1 MRSTGDR
8 SGRTPG
14 GSGEPSPAGREGRS
28 QSSARSARSR
38 TGAGRTRRGAF
49 GDARAY
55 TPRGRSLRDQPPLQV
70 VPVPPPSSSDERIPR
85 ARTAGRPARKPAVRV
100 RAVPVPPKM
109 PSPARRLRLAT
120 ALALLMFTVV
130 AVRLVELQ
138 FEGAPAAAAEG
149 LDERLK
155 HETLFASR
163 GSILDRN
170 GAVMAHSVEARLVY
184 ADPTEVK
191 DPAATA
197 AKLAPLLGQPV
208 SKLLPLVSPHN
219 QPNSTIPQSYEVL
232 ATGVKIETGD
242 VIESLKLQG
251 MLEGIEVRRAERRD
265 VLSQDVAA
273 NLIGFTGEDLGGLVG
288 LEARFDDLLAGK
300 NGVRTFE
307 TGRGENLD
315 KEIPGGYHKTIPAR
329 PGSSLQL
336 TIDRDL
342 QYEVQRILT
351 VKMQAVKATFG
362 SATVLDIQTGE
373 VLAQASWPTYNAGN
387 PLASK
392 PSDRGDVASNELVD
406 PGSVHKAIVL
416 AGALEEGKITPDS
429 TVTVA
434 PTLKVADKTYSDTHP
449 FPAGTRLT
457 LPGVMAYSS
466 NVGTIEISQQL
477 GAENMYKYQ
486 KLFGLGEPTG
496 ISIPGEASGSVRPP
510 DQWQGS
516 DFGSIPIGNGVSVT
530 PLQMTAAYAAIA
542 NGGVWVQPHLV
553 QKIIGPDGKA
563 TSSAAPSHRV
573 ISAEHAA
580 QLRQIMEAVTTV
592 QGATGR
598 SAAIPGYRVAGKT
611 GTGRYYANGEY
622 GQGEVASFIGMA
634 PADAP
639 RYVIGVFAYTPGG
652 GGGVICGPAF
662 KEMMSFTLKHFRVP
676 PTGVKAPTFI
686 LQR

>member
-1 MRSTGDR
+1 
-8 SGRTPG
+8 
-14 GSGEPSPAGREGRS
+14 
-28 QSSARSARSR
+28 
-38 TGAGRTRRGAF
+38 
-49 GDARAY
+49 
-55 TPRGRSLRDQPPLQV
+55 
-70 VPVPPPSSSDERIPR
+70 
-85 ARTAGRPARKPAVRV
+85 
-100 RAVPVPPKM
+100 M
-109 PSPARRLRLAT
+109 PNAQRRLRLAT
-120 ALALLMFTVV
+120 ALALLMFAVV

-170 GAVMAHSVEARLVY
+170 GAVLAHSVEARLVY
-184 ADPTEVK
+184 ADPTEVQ
-191 DPAATA
+191 DPAGTA

-208 SKLLPLVSPHN
+208 SKLLPLISAHN
-219 QPNSTIPQSYEVL
+219 QPNSSVPQSYEVL
-232 ATGVKIETGD
+232 ARGVQIEVGD
-242 VIESLKLQG
+242 VIEDLSLP
-251 MLEGIEVRRAERRD
+251 GIGVRRAERRD

-273 NLIGFTGEDLGGLVG
+273 NIIGFTGDDLGGLVG
-288 LEARFDDLLAGK
+288 LEARFDSLLAGK
-300 NGVRTFE
+300 NGIRTYE

-315 KEIPGGYHKTIPAR
+315 KEIPGGYHKTVEAR

-351 VKMQAVKATFG
+351 AKMQAVKATFG
-362 SATVLDIQTGE
+362 SATVLDIKTGE

-392 PSDRGDVASNELVD
+392 PSDRGDAASNELVD
-406 PGSVHKAIVL
+406 PGSVHKAVVL
-416 AGALEEGKITPDS
+416 AAALEEGKITPDS
-429 TVTVA
+429 TITVS
-434 PTLKVADKTYSDTHP
+434 PTVRVADKVYSDTHP
-449 FPAGTRLT
+449 FPSGTKLT
-457 LPGVMAYSS
+457 MPGLMAYSS
-466 NVGTIEISQQL
+466 NVGTIKIAQRV
-477 GAENMYKYQ
+477 GAENLYKYQ

-516 DFGSIPIGNGVSVT
+516 DYGSIPIGNGVSVT

-542 NGGVWVQPHLV
+542 NDGVWVQPHLV
-553 QKIIGPDGKA
+553 EKIIGADGKVSD
-563 TSSAAPSHRV
+563 TPKPSSHRV
-573 ISAEHAA
+573 ISAEHAT

-592 QGATGR
+592 SGATGR
-598 SAAIPGYRVAGKT
+598 SAAIPGYRIAGKT
-611 GTGRYYANGEY
+611 GTGRYYANGQY
-622 GQGEVASFIGMA
+622 ATGEVASFVGMA

-652 GGGVICGPAF
+652 NGGAICGPAF
-662 KEMMSFTLKHFRVP
+662 REMMSFTLKHFRVP

>member
-1 MRSTGDR
+1 
-8 SGRTPG
+8 
-14 GSGEPSPAGREGRS
+14 
-28 QSSARSARSR
+28 
-38 TGAGRTRRGAF
+38 
-49 GDARAY
+49 
-55 TPRGRSLRDQPPLQV
+55 LQV
-70 VPVPPPSSSDERIPR
+70 VPPPPPSTDRIPR
-85 ARTAGRPARKPAVRV
+85 ARSGRPARKPAVRV
-100 RAVPVPPKM
+100 KVVKPLTM
-109 PSPARRLRLAT
+109 PNPTRRLRLAT

-170 GAVMAHSVEARLVY
+170 GDVMAHSVEARLVY

-208 SKLLPLVSPHN
+208 SSLLPLVSPHN
-219 QPNSTIPQSYEVL
+219 QPNSTVPQSYEVL
-232 ATGVKIETGD
+232 ARGVKIETGD
-242 VIESLKLQG
+242 YIESLNLD
-251 MLEGIEVRRAERRD
+251 GIQVRRAERRD
-265 VLSQDVAA
+265 VLSEDVAA

-307 TGRGENLD
+307 TGRGDNLD
-315 KEIPGGYHKTIPAR
+315 KEIPGGYHKTVPAR

-351 VKMQAVKATFG
+351 AKMQAAKATFG

-373 VLAQASWPTYNAGN
+373 LLAQASWPTYNAAN

-416 AGALEEGKITPDS
+416 AAALEEGKVTPDS

-449 FPAGTRLT
+449 FPAGTKLT

-466 NVGTIEISQQL
+466 NVGTIRIAQEV
-477 GAENMYKYQ
+477 GAENLYKYQ

-516 DFGSIPIGNGVSVT
+516 DYGSIPIGNGVSVT
-530 PLQMTAAYAAIA
+530 PLQMTAAFAAIA
-542 NGGVWVQPHLV
+542 NNGVWVQPHLV
-553 QKIIGPDGKA
+553 QKIIGPDGKT
-563 TSSAAPSHRV
+563 TSPTASSHRV

-592 QGATGR
+592 PGATGR
-598 SAAIPGYRVAGKT
+598 TAAIPGYRVAGKT
-611 GTGRYYANGEY
+611 GTGRYYSNGRY
-622 GQGEVASFIGMA
+622 DQGEVASFIGMA

-652 GGGVICGPAF
+652 NGGVICGPAF

>member
-1 MRSTGDR
+1 M
-8 SGRTPG
+8 
-14 GSGEPSPAGREGRS
+14 
-28 QSSARSARSR
+28 
-38 TGAGRTRRGAF
+38 
-49 GDARAY
+49 
-55 TPRGRSLRDQPPLQV
+55 
-70 VPVPPPSSSDERIPR
+70 
-85 ARTAGRPARKPAVRV
+85 
-100 RAVPVPPKM
+100 PVPPKM
-109 PSPARRLRLAT
+109 PNPRRRLRLAT

-130 AVRLVELQ
+130 AVRVVELQ

-170 GAVMAHSVEARLVY
+170 GAVLAHSVEARLVY

-191 DPAATA
+191 DPAGTA
-197 AKLAPLLGQPV
+197 AKLAPLLGQPA

-219 QPNSTIPQSYEVL
+219 QPNSTVPQSYEVL
-232 ATGVKIETGD
+232 ARGVKVDVGDAIEA
-242 VIESLKLQG
+242 LNLRP
-251 MLEGIEVRRAERRD
+251 GIAVSRAERRD
-265 VLSQDVAA
+265 VLSKDVAA
-273 NLIGFTGEDLGGLVG
+273 NIIGFTGEDLGGLVG
-288 LEARFDDLLAGK
+288 LEARFDTLLAGK
-300 NGVRTFE
+300 NGVRTYE

-315 KEIPGGYHKTIPAR
+315 KEIPGGYHKTVPAR

-351 VKMQAVKATFG
+351 AKMQSVRATFG
-362 SATVLDIQTGE
+362 SATVLDVQTGE
-373 VLAQASWPTYNAGN
+373 VLAQASWPTYDAEN

-416 AGALEEGKITPDS
+416 AAALEEGKITPDS

-434 PTLKVADKTYSDTHP
+434 PTLRVADTTYSDTHP
-449 FPAGTRLT
+449 FPAGTKLT
-457 LPGVMAYSS
+457 LPGVMAFSS
-466 NVGTIEISQQL
+466 NVGTIKIAQQL
-477 GAENMYKYQ
+477 GAENLYKYQ

-510 DQWQGS
+510 DQWHGS
-516 DFGSIPIGNGVSVT
+516 DYGSIPIGNGVAVT

-542 NGGVWVQPHLV
+542 NGGVWVQPHLI
-553 QKIIGPDGKA
+553 QKIIGPDGKV
-563 TSSAAPSHRV
+563 TSPAFSSHRV

-592 QGATGR
+592 EGATGR
-598 SAAIPGYRVAGKT
+598 SAAIPGYRIAGKT
-611 GTGRYYANGEY
+611 GTGAYYANGRY
-622 GQGEVASFIGMA
+622 GNGEVASFIGMA

-639 RYVIGVFAYTPGG
+639 RFVIGVFAYTPGG

-662 KEMMSFTLKHFRVP
+662 REMMSFTLKHFRVP
-676 PTGVKAPTFI
+676 PTGVKAPTFV
-686 LQR
+686 LHR

>member
-1 MRSTGDR
+1 MA
-8 SGRTPG
+8 
-14 GSGEPSPAGREGRS
+14 AGRDGNGKDG
-28 QSSARSARSR
+28 SARSQK
-38 TGAGRTRRGAF
+38 GAGRPRRGAL

-55 TPRGRSLRDQPPLQV
+55 TPRGRSLRDQPPLKV
-70 VPVPPPSSSDERIPR
+70 VPSPPPVPQQRIPKAVDRTGVPRR
-85 ARTAGRPARKPAVRV
+85 AAGTRGVNEPRRRPAVRV
-100 RAVPVPPKM
+100 RAVPVPPRTA
-109 PSPARRLRLAT
+109 SSQRRLRLAT
-120 ALALLMFTVV
+120 SLALLMFAVV

-149 LDERLK
+149 LDERLT

-170 GAVMAHSVEARLVY
+170 GAIMAHSVEARLVY
-184 ADPTEVK
+184 ADPTKVT
-191 DPAATA
+191 DPAGTA
-197 AKLAPLLGQPV
+197 ARLAPLLGRPV
-208 SKLLPLVSPHN
+208 SELTPLVSPHN
-219 QPNSTIPQSYEVL
+219 QPNSTAPQQYEVL
-232 ATGVKIETGD
+232 AQGVKIEAGD
-242 VIESLKLQG
+242 AISAMNLP
-251 MLEGIEVRRAERRD
+251 GIRVRRTERRD
-265 VLSQDVAA
+265 VLSRDVGA
-273 NLIGFTGEDLGGLVG
+273 NLIGFTGDDLGGLVG
-288 LEARFDDLLAGK
+288 LEARFDTLLAGK
-300 NGVRTFE
+300 NGLRIFE

-315 KEIPGGYHKTIPAR
+315 KEIPGGYHKTVQAR

-351 VKMQAVKATFG
+351 AKMQAVKATFG
-362 SATVLDIQTGE
+362 SATVLDAKTGE
-373 VLAQASWPTYNAGN
+373 VLAQASWPTYDAGN

-406 PGSVHKAIVL
+406 PGSVHKAVVL
-416 AGALEEGKITPDS
+416 AAALEEGTITPAT
-429 TVTVA
+429 TVAVA
-434 PTLKVADKTYSDTHP
+434 PTLRVADNVYSDTHP

-457 LPGVMAYSS
+457 LPGIMAYSS
-466 NVGTIEISQQL
+466 NVGTIKIAQQL
-477 GAENMYKYQ
+477 GAENLYKYQ

-542 NGGVWVQPHLV
+542 NDGVWVQPHLV
-553 QKIIGPDGKA
+553 GKIIGPDGTAADA
-563 TSSAAPSHRV
+563 TPPQSHRV
-573 ISAEHAA
+573 ISAQHAT
-580 QLRQIMEAVTTV
+580 QLRQILEAVTTV
-592 QGATGR
+592 NGATGR

-611 GTGRYYANGEY
+611 GTGRYYSNGHY

-676 PTGVKAPTFI
+676 PTGIKAPTFV

>member
-1 MRSTGDR
+1 MASS
-8 SGRTPG
+8 SGRGDDRRG
-14 GSGEPSPAGREGRS
+14 GRKETGSARSHTTGAGRS
-28 QSSARSARSR
+28 QS
-38 TGAGRTRRGAF
+38 RRGAL

-70 VPVPPPSSSDERIPR
+70 VPEPPPDERIPR
-85 ARTAGRPARKPAVRV
+85 SRAPRTPGKPVRKPAVRV

-109 PSPARRLRLAT
+109 PNSNRRLRLAT
-120 ALALLMFTVV
+120 GLALLMFTVV

-170 GAVMAHSVEARLVY
+170 GAIMAHSVEARLVY
-184 ADPTEVK
+184 ADPTDVK

-197 AKLAPLLGQPV
+197 AKLAPLLGVPV

-219 QPNSTIPQSYEVL
+219 QPNSTVPQSYEVL
-232 ATGVKIETGD
+232 ARGVQIETGD
-242 VIESLKLQG
+242 VIEALNLP
-251 MLEGIEVRRAERRD
+251 GIEVRRAERRD
-265 VLSQDVAA
+265 VLSEDVAA

-288 LEARFDDLLAGK
+288 LEARFDDVLAGK
-300 NGVRTFE
+300 NGVRTYE
-307 TGRGENLD
+307 TGRGDNLD
-315 KEIPGGYHKTIPAR
+315 KEIPGGYHKTVPAR

-351 VKMQAVKATFG
+351 SKMLSVKATFG
-362 SATVLDIQTGE
+362 SATVLDVKTGE
-373 VLAQASWPTYNAGN
+373 VLAQASWPTYNAEN

-392 PSDRGDVASNELVD
+392 PSDRGDAASNELVD

-416 AGALEEGKITPDS
+416 AAALEEGKITPDS

-434 PTLKVADKTYSDTHP
+434 PTIKVADKTYSDTHP
-449 FPAGTRLT
+449 FPSGTKLT
-457 LPGVMAYSS
+457 MPGLMAFSS
-466 NVGTIEISQQL
+466 NVGTIKVSQQV
-477 GAENMYKYQ
+477 GAENLYKYQ
-486 KLFGLGEPTG
+486 RLFGLGEPTG
-496 ISIPGEASGSVRPP
+496 ISIPGEASGDVRPP

-516 DFGSIPIGNGVSVT
+516 DYGSIPIGNGVSVT

-542 NGGVWVQPHLV
+542 NGGVWVQPHLIEN
-553 QKIIGPDGKA
+553 IIGPDGKPRPQA
-563 TSSAAPSHRV
+563 AAPSHRV

-592 QGATGR
+592 EGATGR

-611 GTGRYYANGEY
+611 GTGRYYSNGHY
-622 GQGEVASFIGMA
+622 GKGEVASFIGMA

-652 GGGVICGPAF
+652 NGGVICGPAF
-662 KEMMSFTLKHFRVP
+662 REMMSFTLKHFRVP
-676 PTGVKAPTFI
+676 PTGVKAPTFV